1 MCEPER
7 IRDGIAIPI
16 PNSGRKGWIMGE
28 NPKIRTPIVCVM
40 GHVDHGKT
48 SLLDKIRGSSVVT
61 AEEGAITQ
69 HIGATIVPIEAIRTM
84 SKTMGKVPINIP
96 GLLFIDT
103 PGHHA
108 FTTLRARGGALA
120 DMAILVVDINQGF
133 QPQTIEAL
141 QILRNCKTPFVVAA
155 TKIDRIHGWRVN
167 QNESF
172 LVSIEGQNDRVKSD
186 MENKT
191 YEIVGKLSDLGFS
204 ADRFDRVSDFQRNLA
219 IVPISAHTGEGIS
232 DLLLVMIGLA
242 QRYMGSELALSVEGP
257 GAGTVL
263 EVKEERGLGTTL
275 DVILYDGTLAIGDEI
290 AVATQDSV
298 LVTKVRSLL
307 KPRPMKEI
315 LVEDRFERVK
325 AVAAAA
331 GIKVTAPNLEGVIA
345 GSPFFVVRGNRDEIV
360 GKIEKEMTEI
370 HVNLAEEGIV
380 IKADTIGAL
389 EALCKELDGKQI
401 GVMRAEVGAV
411 SRHDLIETETIKNP
425 AFRVLLAFN
434 TPMLPDALEMTKNPL
449 YTQVKVF
456 EAKVIY
462 QLIDQ
467 YVAWRDEQK
476 RIMEKQRFEHVVM
489 PAKIRL
495 LPDCVFRQSNPA
507 VVGVRVLGGKLRSD
521 VDLIKTDGKKVGHLK
536 TIQLRQESIRE
547 ADAGLEVAIAI
558 EGATVGR
565 QVNIGDDLL
574 VDIPE
579 RHVKVLEKEM
589 VKTFNPAT
597 QEILVEFTTMRR
609 RENPFWG
616 K

>member
-1 MCEPER
+1 M
-7 IRDGIAIPI
+7 A
-16 PNSGRKGWIMGE
+16 E
-28 NPKIRTPIVCVM
+28 NPKIRTPIVCVL

-48 SLLDKIRGSSVVT
+48 SLLDRIRGSSVVSS
-61 AEEGAITQ
+61 EVGAITQ
-69 HIGATIVPIEAIRTM
+69 HIGATIVPIDAILKM
-84 SKTMGKVPINIP
+84 SGTMGKMPINIP

-141 QILRNCKTPFVVAA
+141 QILRNCRTPFVIAA

-167 QNESF
+167 ENEPFLSSFAKQNE
-172 LVSIEGQNDRVKSD
+172 RVKSD
-186 MENKT
+186 IETKT
-191 YEIVGKLSDLGFS
+191 YEVVGKLSELEFS
-204 ADRFDRVSDFQRNLA
+204 ADRFDRVADFQRNLA
-219 IVPISAHTGEGIS
+219 IVPVSAHTGEGIA

-242 QRYMGSELALSVEGP
+242 QRYMGDELKLSVEGP

-275 DVILYDGTLAIGDEI
+275 DVILYNGTLAIGDEI
-290 AVATQDSV
+290 AVATQGNIV
-298 LVTKVRSLL
+298 VTKVRSLL

-325 AVAAAA
+325 SVAAAS
-331 GIKVTAPNLEGVIA
+331 GVKVTAPNLEGVIA
-345 GSPFFVVRGNRDEIV
+345 GSPFFVVRNNRDEVEARI
-360 GKIEKEMTEI
+360 KKEMTEI
-370 HVNLAEEGIV
+370 HVNLADEGIS

-389 EALCKELDGKQI
+389 EALCKELEGKEI
-401 GVMRAEVGAV
+401 GVMRAEVGPV
-411 SRHDLIETETIKNP
+411 SRLDLIETETIKNP
-425 AFRVLLAFN
+425 MFRVLLSFN
-434 TPMLPDALEMTKNPL
+434 TPILPDAAEILKNPL

-456 EAKVIY
+456 EGRIIY

-467 YVAWRDEQK
+467 YVEWRNEQK
-476 RIMEKQRFEHVVM
+476 RLQDKQRFEHVVM

-536 TIQLRQESIRE
+536 SMQLRQESIRE
-547 ADAGLEVAIAI
+547 ADPGLEIAISI
-558 EGATVGR
+558 EGATIGR
-565 QVNIGDDLL
+565 QVSVGDDLF
-574 VDIPE
+574 VDVPE
-579 RHVKVLEKEM
+579 RHIKVLEREM
-589 VKTFNPAT
+589 IKTLNTST
-597 QEILVEFTTMRR
+597 QEILGEYTTMRR
-609 RENPFWG
+609 KGDPFWG

>member
-1 MCEPER
+1 MA
-7 IRDGIAIPI
+7 D
-16 PNSGRKGWIMGE
+16 

-48 SLLDKIRGSSVVT
+48 SLLDRIRGSSVVSS
-61 AEEGAITQ
+61 EVGAITQ
-69 HIGATIVPIEAIRTM
+69 HIGATIVPIDAIRSM
-84 SKTMGKVPINIP
+84 SGTMGKAPINIP

-120 DMAILVVDINQGF
+120 DMAILVVDISQGF

-141 QILRNCKTPFVVAA
+141 QILRNCKTPFVIAA

-167 QNESF
+167 ENETFVSSFTKQNE
-172 LVSIEGQNDRVKSD
+172 RVKGD
-186 MENKT
+186 VENKT
-191 YEIVGKLSDLGFS
+191 YEIVGKLAELGFS
-204 ADRFDRVSDFQRNLA
+204 ADRFDRVADFQRNLA
-219 IVPISAHTGEGIS
+219 IVPVSAHTGEGIA

-242 QRYMGSELALSVEGP
+242 QRYMSDELKLSVEGP

-275 DVILYDGTLAIGDEI
+275 DVILYDGTLAVGDEI
-290 AVATQDSV
+290 AVATQKDV

-325 AVAAAA
+325 SVAAAA
-331 GIKVTAPNLEGVIA
+331 GIKVTAPDLEGVIA
-345 GSPFFVVRGNRDEIV
+345 GSPFFVIRNNREEVEARI
-360 GKIEKEMTEI
+360 KKEMTEI
-370 HVNLAEEGIV
+370 HVNLSEEGIS

-389 EALCKELDGKQI
+389 EALCKELEGKEI
-401 GVMRAEVGAV
+401 GVMRAEVGPV
-411 SRHDLIETETIKNP
+411 SRLNLIETETVKNP
-425 AFRVLLAFN
+425 MFRVLLSFN
-434 TPMLPDALEMTKNPL
+434 TPILPDAAEMLKNPL

-456 EAKVIY
+456 EGRVIY

-467 YVAWRDEQK
+467 YVEWRDEQK
-476 RIMEKQRFEHVVM
+476 RLQEKQRFEHVVM

-521 VDLIKTDGKKVGHLK
+521 VDLIKPDGKKVGHLK
-536 TIQLRQESIRE
+536 TMQLRQESIRE
-547 ADAGLEVAIAI
+547 ADAGLEVAISI

-565 QVNIGDDLL
+565 QVSVGDDLL
-574 VDIPE
+574 VDVPE
-579 RHVKVLEKEM
+579 RHIKVLEKEM
-589 VKTFNPAT
+589 IKTLNTST
-597 QEILVEFTTMRR
+597 QEILSEFTTMKRKAD
-609 RENPFWG
+609 PFWG
-616 K
+616 R

>member
-1 MCEPER
+1 M
-7 IRDGIAIPI
+7 A
-16 PNSGRKGWIMGE
+16 E

-48 SLLDKIRGSSVVT
+48 SLLDRIRGSSVVSS
-61 AEEGAITQ
+61 EVGAITQ
-69 HIGATIVPIEAIRTM
+69 HIGATIVPIDAIR
-84 SKTMGKVPINIP
+84 SLSGTMGKMPINIP

-120 DMAILVVDINQGF
+120 DMAILVVDITQGF

-141 QILRNCKTPFVVAA
+141 QILRNCRTPFVIAA

-167 QNESF
+167 ENESF
-172 LVSIEGQNDRVKSD
+172 LSTFAKQNERVKGEI
-186 MENKT
+186 ENKT
-191 YEIVGKLSDLGFS
+191 YEIVGKLSELDFS
-204 ADRFDRVSDFQRNLA
+204 ADRFDRVADFQRNLA
-219 IVPISAHTGEGIS
+219 IVPVSAHTGEGIS
-232 DLLLVMIGLA
+232 DLLLIMIGLA
-242 QRYMGSELALSVEGP
+242 QRYMGDELKLRVEGP

-290 AVATQDSV
+290 AVATQGDV
-298 LVTKVRSLL
+298 VVTKVRSLL

-325 AVAAAA
+325 SVAAAS
-331 GIKVTAPNLEGVIA
+331 GIKVTAPNLERVIA
-345 GSPFFVVRGNRDEIV
+345 GSPFFVIRNNRDEVEARI
-360 GKIEKEMTEI
+360 KKEMTEI
-370 HVNLAEEGIV
+370 HVNLSEEGIA

-389 EALCKELDGKQI
+389 EALCKELEGKEI
-401 GVMRAEVGAV
+401 GVMRAEVGPV
-411 SRHDLIETETIKNP
+411 SRLDLIETETVRNP
-425 AFRVLLAFN
+425 MFRVLLSFN
-434 TPMLPDALEMTKNPL
+434 TPVLPDAADMIKDPL

-456 EAKVIY
+456 EGRVIY

-467 YVAWRDEQK
+467 YVEWRDEQK
-476 RIMEKQRFEHVVM
+476 RLQEKQRFEHVVM

-507 VVGVRVLGGKLRSD
+507 VVGVRILGGKLRSD

-536 TIQLRQESIRE
+536 TMQLRQESIRE
-547 ADAGLEVAIAI
+547 ADPGLEVAISI
-558 EGATVGR
+558 EGATIGR
-565 QVNIGDDLL
+565 QISVGDDLF
-574 VDIPE
+574 VDVPE
-579 RHVKVLEKEM
+579 RHIKVLEREM
-589 VKTFNPAT
+589 QKTLNAST
-597 QEILVEFTTMRR
+597 QEILLEFTTLKRKGD
-609 RENPFWG
+609 PFWG

>member
-1 MCEPER
+1 M
-7 IRDGIAIPI
+7 A
-16 PNSGRKGWIMGE
+16 E

-48 SLLDKIRGSSVVT
+48 SLLDRIRGSSVVSSE
-61 AEEGAITQ
+61 AGAITQ
-69 HIGATIVPIEAIRTM
+69 HIGATIVPIDAIRTM
-84 SKTMGKVPINIP
+84 SGTMGKIPINIP

-141 QILRNCKTPFVVAA
+141 QILRNCKTPFVIAA

-167 QNESF
+167 ENESF
-172 LVSIEGQNDRVKSD
+172 ISSFSKQNERVKGD
-186 MENKT
+186 VENKT
-191 YEIVGKLSDLGFS
+191 YEIVGKLSEMDFS
-204 ADRFDRVSDFQRNLA
+204 ADRFDRVADFQRNLA
-219 IVPISAHTGEGIS
+219 IVPISAHTGEGIP
-232 DLLLVMIGLA
+232 DLLMVMIGLA
-242 QRYMGSELALSVEGP
+242 QRYMSDELKLSVEGP

-275 DVILYDGTLAIGDEI
+275 DVILYDGTLAVGDEI
-290 AVATQDSV
+290 AVATQGDV
-298 LVTKVRSLL
+298 VVTRVRSLL
-307 KPRPMKEI
+307 KPRPMQEI
-315 LVEDRFERVK
+315 LTEDRFERVK
-325 AVAAAA
+325 SVAAAS

-345 GSPFFVVRGNRDEIV
+345 GSPFFVIRGNRDEVTARIQ
-360 GKIEKEMTEI
+360 KEMTEI
-370 HVNLAEEGIV
+370 HVNLADEGIV

-389 EALCKELDGKQI
+389 EALCKELESKEI
-401 GVMRAEVGAV
+401 GVMRAEVGPV
-411 SRHDLIETETIKNP
+411 SRLDLIETETIKNP
-425 AFRVLLAFN
+425 MFRVLLSFN
-434 TPMLPDALEMTKNPL
+434 TPILPDAAEMIKNPL
-449 YTQVKVF
+449 YTQVRVF
-456 EAKVIY
+456 DGRVIY

-467 YVAWRDEQK
+467 YVEWRDEQK
-476 RIMEKQRFEHVVM
+476 RLQEKQRFEHVVM

-521 VDLIKTDGKKVGHLK
+521 VNLIKLDGKKVGHLK
-536 TIQLRQESIRE
+536 TMQLRQESIRE
-547 ADAGLEVAIAI
+547 ADEGLEVAISI

-565 QVNIGDDLL
+565 QVSVGDDLF

-589 VKTFNPAT
+589 LKTLNTST
-597 QEILVEFTTMRR
+597 QEILAEYTAMRR
-609 RENPFWG
+609 KGEPFWG

>member
-1 MCEPER
+1 M
-7 IRDGIAIPI
+7 A
-16 PNSGRKGWIMGE
+16 E

-48 SLLDKIRGSSVVT
+48 SLLDRIRGSSVVSS
-61 AEEGAITQ
+61 EVGAITQ

-84 SKTMGKVPINIP
+84 SGTRGNSSINIP

-141 QILRNCKTPFVVAA
+141 QILRNCRTPFVIAA

-167 QNESF
+167 ENETFLSSFAKQNE
-172 LVSIEGQNDRVKSD
+172 RVKGD
-186 MENKT
+186 VETKT
-191 YEIVGKLSDLGFS
+191 YEIVGKLSELEFS

-219 IVPISAHTGEGIS
+219 IVPVSAHTGEGIA

-242 QRYMGSELALSVEGP
+242 QRYMGDALKLVVEGP

-275 DVILYDGTLAIGDEI
+275 DVILYDGTLGIGDEI

-298 LVTKVRSLL
+298 IFTKVRSLL
-307 KPRPMKEI
+307 QPRPMKEI

-325 AVAAAA
+325 TVAAAA

-345 GSPFFVVRGNRDEIV
+345 GSPFFVIRGNRDEVETRI
-360 GKIEKEMTEI
+360 KKEMTEI
-370 HVNLAEEGIV
+370 HVNLADEGIV

-389 EALCKELDGKQI
+389 EALCKELDGKEI
-401 GVMRAEVGAV
+401 GVMRAEVGPV

-425 AFRVLLAFN
+425 QFRVLLSFN
-434 TPMLPDALEMTKNPL
+434 TPILPDAAEMIKDPL

-456 EAKVIY
+456 DGRVIY

-467 YVAWRDEQK
+467 YLEWRDEQK
-476 RIMEKQRFEHVVM
+476 RLQEKQRFEHVVM

-507 VVGVRVLGGKLRSD
+507 VVGVRVLGGKLRND
-521 VDLIKTDGKKVGHLK
+521 VNLIHMDGKKVGHLK
-536 TIQLRQESIRE
+536 SMQLRQETIRE
-547 ADAGLEVAIAI
+547 ADAGLEVAISI

-565 QVNIGDDLL
+565 QVCVGDDLF
-574 VDIPE
+574 VDVPE

-589 VKTFNPAT
+589 IKTLNTST
-597 QEILVEFTTMRR
+597 QEILAEYTSMRR
-609 RENPFWG
+609 KGEPFWG

>member
-1 MCEPER
+1 M
-7 IRDGIAIPI
+7 A
-16 PNSGRKGWIMGE
+16 E

-48 SLLDKIRGSSVVT
+48 SLLDRIRGSSVVSS
-61 AEEGAITQ
+61 EVGAITQ
-69 HIGATIVPIEAIRTM
+69 HIGATIVPIDAIRSM
-84 SKTMGKVPINIP
+84 SGTMGKAPINIP

-141 QILRNCKTPFVVAA
+141 QILRNCRTPFVIAA

-167 QNESF
+167 ENEPFLSTFAKQNE
-172 LVSIEGQNDRVKSD
+172 RVKTD
-186 MENKT
+186 VENKT
-191 YEIVGKLSDLGFS
+191 YEIVGKLSELDFS

-219 IVPISAHTGEGIS
+219 IVPVSAHTGEGIP

-242 QRYMGSELALSVEGP
+242 QRYMGDELKLSVEGP

-290 AVATQDSV
+290 AVATQGDV

-325 AVAAAA
+325 SVAAAS

-345 GSPFFVVRGNRDEIV
+345 GSPFFVIRNNREEVEARI
-360 GKIEKEMTEI
+360 KKEMTEI
-370 HVNLAEEGIV
+370 HVNLSEEGIA

-389 EALCKELDGKQI
+389 EALCKELEGKDI
-401 GVMRAEVGAV
+401 GVMRAEVGPV
-411 SRHDLIETETIKNP
+411 SRLNLIETETVKNP
-425 AFRVLLAFN
+425 MYRVLLSFN
-434 TPMLPDALEMTKNPL
+434 TPILPDAADMIKDPL

-456 EAKVIY
+456 EGRVIN

-476 RIMEKQRFEHVVM
+476 RLQEKQRFEHVVM

-521 VDLIKTDGKKVGHLK
+521 VDLIRTDGKKVGHLK
-536 TIQLRQESIRE
+536 SMQLRQESIRE
-547 ADAGLEVAIAI
+547 ADPGLEIAISI

-565 QVNIGDDLL
+565 QVSVGDDLF
-574 VDIPE
+574 VDVPE
-579 RHVKVLEKEM
+579 RHIKVLEREM
-589 VKTFNPAT
+589 QKTLNTST
-597 QEILVEFTTMRR
+597 QEILLEFTTMKRKGD
-609 RENPFWG
+609 PFWG

>member
-1 MCEPER
+1 M
-7 IRDGIAIPI
+7 AQN
-16 PNSGRKGWIMGE
+16 PN
-28 NPKIRTPIVCVM
+28 IRTPIVCVM

-48 SLLDKIRGSSVVT
+48 SLLDRIRGSSVVSSE
-61 AEEGAITQ
+61 AGAITQ
-69 HIGATIVPIEAIRTM
+69 HIGATIVPIEAIRSM
-84 SKTMGKVPINIP
+84 SGTMGKVPINIP

-120 DMAILVVDINQGF
+120 DMAILVVDISQGF

-141 QILRNCKTPFVVAA
+141 QILRNCRTPFVVAA
-155 TKIDRIHGWRVN
+155 TKIDRIHGWRTYE
-167 QNESF
+167 NESF
-172 LVSIEGQNDRVKSD
+172 LSSFAKQNERVKSEI
-186 MENKT
+186 ENKT
-191 YEIVGKLSDLGFS
+191 YEIVGKLSELDFS
-204 ADRFDRVSDFQRNLA
+204 ADRFDRIADFQRNLA
-219 IVPISAHTGEGIS
+219 IVPVSAHTGEGIA

-242 QRYMGSELALSVEGP
+242 QRYMGDALKLSVEGP

-290 AVATQDSV
+290 AVATQGDV

-315 LVEDRFERVK
+315 LVEDRFERVRS
-325 AVAAAA
+325 VAAAS

-345 GSPFFVVRGNRDEIV
+345 GSPFFVIRNNRDEVEARIR
-360 GKIEKEMTEI
+360 KEMTEI
-370 HVNLAEEGIV
+370 HVNLSDEGIT

-389 EALCKELDGKQI
+389 EALCQELEGKEI
-401 GVMRAEVGAV
+401 GVMRAEVGPV
-411 SRHDLIETETIKNP
+411 SRLDLIETETVKNP
-425 AFRVLLAFN
+425 MFRVLLSFN
-434 TPMLPDALEMTKNPL
+434 TPILPDAAEMIKNPL

-456 EAKVIY
+456 DGRVIY

-467 YVAWRDEQK
+467 YIEWRDEQK
-476 RIMEKQRFEHVVM
+476 RLQEKQRFEHVVM

-521 VDLIKTDGKKVGHLK
+521 VNLIKTDGKKVGHLK
-536 TIQLRQESIRE
+536 TMQLRQEAIRE
-547 ADAGLEVAIAI
+547 ADSGLEVAISI

-565 QVNIGDDLL
+565 QVSVGDDLF
-574 VDIPE
+574 VDVPE
-579 RHVKVLEKEM
+579 RHIKVLEREM
-589 VKTFNPAT
+589 QKSLNTST
-597 QEILVEFTTMRR
+597 QEILAEFTTLKRKGD
-609 RENPFWG
+609 PFWG
-616 K
+616 

>member
-1 MCEPER
+1 M
-7 IRDGIAIPI
+7 A
-16 PNSGRKGWIMGE
+16 E

-48 SLLDKIRGSSVVT
+48 SLLDRIRGSSVVSS
-61 AEEGAITQ
+61 EVGAITQ
-69 HIGATIVPIEAIRTM
+69 HIGATIVPIDAIR
-84 SKTMGKVPINIP
+84 SLSGTMGKMPINIP

-120 DMAILVVDINQGF
+120 DMAILVVDITQGF

-141 QILRNCKTPFVVAA
+141 QILRNCRTPFVIAA

-167 QNESF
+167 ENESF
-172 LVSIEGQNDRVKSD
+172 LSTFAKQNERVKGEI
-186 MENKT
+186 ENKT
-191 YEIVGKLSDLGFS
+191 YEIVGKLSELDFS
-204 ADRFDRVSDFQRNLA
+204 ADRFDRVADFQRNLA
-219 IVPISAHTGEGIS
+219 IVPVSAHTGEGIS
-232 DLLLVMIGLA
+232 DLLLIMIGLA
-242 QRYMGSELALSVEGP
+242 QRYMGDELKLRVEGP

-290 AVATQDSV
+290 AVATQGDV
-298 LVTKVRSLL
+298 VVTKVRSLL

-325 AVAAAA
+325 SVAAAS
-331 GIKVTAPNLEGVIA
+331 GIKVTAPNLERVIA
-345 GSPFFVVRGNRDEIV
+345 GSPFFVIRNNRDEVEARI
-360 GKIEKEMTEI
+360 KKEMTEI
-370 HVNLAEEGIV
+370 HVNLSEEGIA

-389 EALCKELDGKQI
+389 EALCKELEGKEI
-401 GVMRAEVGAV
+401 GVMRAEVGPV
-411 SRHDLIETETIKNP
+411 SRLDLIETETVRNP
-425 AFRVLLAFN
+425 MFRVLLSFN
-434 TPMLPDALEMTKNPL
+434 TPVLPDAADMIKDPL

-456 EAKVIY
+456 EGRVIY

-467 YVAWRDEQK
+467 YVEWRDEQK
-476 RIMEKQRFEHVVM
+476 RLQEKQRFEHVVM

-536 TIQLRQESIRE
+536 TMQLRQESIRE
-547 ADAGLEVAIAI
+547 ADPGLEVAISI
-558 EGATVGR
+558 EGATIGR
-565 QVNIGDDLL
+565 QVSVGDDLF
-574 VDIPE
+574 VDVPE
-579 RHVKVLEKEM
+579 RHIKVLEREM
-589 VKTFNPAT
+589 QKTLNTST
-597 QEILVEFTTMRR
+597 QEILLEFTTLKRKGD
-609 RENPFWG
+609 PFWG

>member
-1 MCEPER
+1 M
-7 IRDGIAIPI
+7 A
-16 PNSGRKGWIMGE
+16 E

-48 SLLDKIRGSSVVT
+48 SLLDRIRGSSVVSSE
-61 AEEGAITQ
+61 AGAITQ
-69 HIGATIVPIEAIRTM
+69 HIGATIVPIDAIRSM
-84 SKTMGKVPINIP
+84 SGTMGKMPINIP

-141 QILRNCKTPFVVAA
+141 QILRNCRTPFVIAA
-155 TKIDRIHGWRVN
+155 TKIDRVHGWRVN
-167 QNESF
+167 ENESF
-172 LVSIEGQNDRVKSD
+172 LSSFAKQNERVTGD
-186 MENKT
+186 IENKT
-191 YEIVGKLSDLGFS
+191 YEIVGKLSELDFS
-204 ADRFDRVSDFQRNLA
+204 ADRFDRVADFQRNLA
-219 IVPISAHTGEGIS
+219 IVPVSAHTGEGIP

-242 QRYMGSELALSVEGP
+242 QRYMGDALKLSVEGP

-290 AVATQDSV
+290 AVATQGDV
-298 LVTKVRSLL
+298 IVTKVRTLL

-325 AVAAAA
+325 SVAAAS

-345 GSPFFVVRGNRDEIV
+345 GSPFFVIRGNRDDVEARI
-360 GKIEKEMTEI
+360 KKEMTEI
-370 HVNLAEEGIV
+370 HVNLADEGIV

-389 EALCKELDGKQI
+389 EALCKELETKDI
-401 GVMRAEVGAV
+401 GVMRAQVGPV
-411 SRHDLIETETIKNP
+411 SRLDLVETETIKNP
-425 AFRVLLAFN
+425 QFRILLSFN
-434 TPMLPDALEMTKNPL
+434 TTVLPDAAEILKNPL

-456 EAKVIY
+456 QGKVIY
-462 QLIDQ
+462 QIIDQ
-467 YVAWRDEQK
+467 YIEWREEQK
-476 RIMEKQRFEHVVM
+476 RLMEKQRFEHVVM

-521 VDLIKTDGKKVGHLK
+521 VNLIHMDGKKVGHLK
-536 TIQLRQESIRE
+536 TMQLRQEAIRE
-547 ADAGLEVAIAI
+547 ADAGLEVAISI

-565 QVNIGDDLL
+565 QVSIGDDLF

-589 VKTFNPAT
+589 VKTLNIST
-597 QEILVEFTTMRR
+597 QEVLGEYTAMRR
-609 RENPFWG
+609 KGDPFWG

>member
-1 MCEPER
+1 M
-7 IRDGIAIPI
+7 A
-16 PNSGRKGWIMGE
+16 E

-48 SLLDKIRGSSVVT
+48 SLLDRIRGSSVVSS
-61 AEEGAITQ
+61 EVGAITQ
-69 HIGATIVPIEAIRTM
+69 HIGATIVPIEAIQSM
-84 SKTMGKVPINIP
+84 SGTMGKMPISIP

-120 DMAILVVDINQGF
+120 DMAILVVDITQGF

-141 QILRNCKTPFVVAA
+141 QILRNCRTPFVIAA

-167 QNESF
+167 ENESF
-172 LVSIEGQNDRVKSD
+172 LSTFAKQNERVRGEI
-186 MENKT
+186 ENKT
-191 YEIVGKLSDLGFS
+191 YEIVGKLSELDFS

-219 IVPISAHTGEGIS
+219 IVPVSAHTGEGIP
-232 DLLLVMIGLA
+232 DLLLIMIGLA
-242 QRYMGSELALSVEGP
+242 QRYMGDELKLSVEGP

-290 AVATQDSV
+290 AVATQGDV
-298 LVTKVRSLL
+298 IVTKVRSLL

-325 AVAAAA
+325 SVAAAS

-345 GSPFFVVRGNRDEIV
+345 GSPFFVIRNNRDEVEERI
-360 GKIEKEMTEI
+360 KKEMTEI
-370 HVNLAEEGIV
+370 HVNLSDEGIA

-389 EALCKELDGKQI
+389 EALCKELEGKEI
-401 GVMRAEVGAV
+401 GVMRAEVGPV
-411 SRHDLIETETIKNP
+411 SRLDLIETETVKNP
-425 AFRVLLAFN
+425 MYRVLLSFN
-434 TPMLPDALEMTKNPL
+434 TPILPDAADMIKDPL

-456 EAKVIY
+456 EGRVIY

-467 YVAWRDEQK
+467 YVEWRDEQK
-476 RIMEKQRFEHVVM
+476 RLNEKQRFEHVVM

-521 VDLIKTDGKKVGHLK
+521 VDLIKLDGKKVGHLK
-536 TIQLRQESIRE
+536 SMQIRQESIRE
-547 ADAGLEVAIAI
+547 ADPGLEVAISI

-565 QVNIGDDLL
+565 QVSVGDDLF
-574 VDIPE
+574 VDVPE
-579 RHVKVLEKEM
+579 RHIKVLEREM
-589 VKTFNPAT
+589 IKTLNTST
-597 QEILVEFTTMRR
+597 QEILSEFTTMKRKGD
-609 RENPFWG
+609 PFWG

>member
-1 MCEPER
+1 M
-7 IRDGIAIPI
+7 A
-16 PNSGRKGWIMGE
+16 E

-48 SLLDKIRGSSVVT
+48 SLLDRIRGSSVVSS
-61 AEEGAITQ
+61 EVGAITQ
-69 HIGATIVPIEAIRTM
+69 HIGATIVPIEAIRSM
-84 SKTMGKVPINIP
+84 SGTMGKAPINIP

-141 QILRNCKTPFVVAA
+141 QILRNCRTPFVIAA

-167 QNESF
+167 ENESF
-172 LVSIEGQNDRVKSD
+172 LSTFAKQNERVRTD
-186 MENKT
+186 VENKT
-191 YEIVGKLSDLGFS
+191 YEIVGKLSELDFS

-219 IVPISAHTGEGIS
+219 IVPVSAHTGEGIP

-242 QRYMGSELALSVEGP
+242 QRYMGDALKLSVEGP

-290 AVATQDSV
+290 AVATKGDV
-298 LVTKVRSLL
+298 VVTKVRSLL
-307 KPRPMKEI
+307 KPRPLKEI

-325 AVAAAA
+325 SVAAAS

-345 GSPFFVVRGNRDEIV
+345 GSPFFVVRNNRDEVEARI
-360 GKIEKEMTEI
+360 KKEMTEI
-370 HVNLAEEGIV
+370 HVNLSDEGIT

-389 EALCKELDGKQI
+389 EALCKELEGKEI
-401 GVMRAEVGAV
+401 GVMRAEVGPV
-411 SRHDLIETETIKNP
+411 SRLDLIETETVKNP
-425 AFRVLLAFN
+425 MHRVLLSFN
-434 TPMLPDALEMTKNPL
+434 TPILPDAADMIKDPL

-456 EAKVIY
+456 DGRVIY

-467 YVAWRDEQK
+467 YVEWRDEQK
-476 RIMEKQRFEHVVM
+476 RLQEKQRFEHVVM

-536 TIQLRQESIRE
+536 TMQLRQESIRE
-547 ADAGLEVAIAI
+547 ADPGLEVAISI

-565 QVNIGDDLL
+565 QVSVGDDLF
-574 VDIPE
+574 VDVPE
-579 RHVKVLEKEM
+579 RHIKVLEREM
-589 VKTFNPAT
+589 VKTLNTST
-597 QEILVEFTTMRR
+597 QEILSEFTTMKRKGD
-609 RENPFWG
+609 PFWG

>member
-1 MCEPER
+1 M
-7 IRDGIAIPI
+7 A
-16 PNSGRKGWIMGE
+16 E
-28 NPKIRTPIVCVM
+28 NPKVRTPIVCVM

-48 SLLDKIRGSSVVT
+48 SLLDRIRGSSVVT
-61 AEEGAITQ
+61 SEVGAITQ
-69 HIGATIVPIEAIRTM
+69 HIGATIVPIDAIRSM
-84 SKTMGKVPINIP
+84 SGTMGKSINIP

-141 QILRNCKTPFVVAA
+141 QILRNCRTPFVVAA
-155 TKIDRIHGWRVN
+155 TKIDRIHGWRVFE
-167 QNESF
+167 NESILSSF
-172 LVSIEGQNDRVKSD
+172 AKQNDRVKGD
-186 MENKT
+186 LENKT
-191 YEIVGKLSDLGFS
+191 YEIVGKLAELDFS
-204 ADRFDRVSDFQRNLA
+204 ADRFDRISDFKRNLA
-219 IVPISAHTGEGIS
+219 IVPVSAHTGEGIS

-242 QRYMGSELALSVEGP
+242 QRYMGEELALLVEGP

-275 DVILYDGTLAIGDEI
+275 DVILYDGTLAVGDEI
-290 AVATQDSV
+290 AVAGAQDAIV
-298 LVTKVRSLL
+298 VTKVRSLL

-325 AVAAAA
+325 SVAAAA
-331 GIKVTAPNLEGVIA
+331 GIKVTAPNLENVIA
-345 GSPFFVVRGNRDEIV
+345 GSPFFVIRGNREEVEARI
-360 GKIEKEMTEI
+360 KKEMTEI
-370 HVNLAEEGIV
+370 HVKLADEGIV

-389 EALCKELDGKQI
+389 EALCKELEGKGI
-401 GVMRAEVGAV
+401 GVMRAEVGPV
-411 SRHDLIETETIKNP
+411 SRHDLIDTETIKNP
-425 AFRVLLAFN
+425 VFRVLLSFN
-434 TPMLPDALEMTKNPL
+434 TPILPDAAEMIKDPL

-456 EAKVIY
+456 EGRVIY

-467 YVAWRDEQK
+467 YLAWRDEQK
-476 RIMEKQRFEHVVM
+476 RLQEKQRFEHIVM

-521 VDLIKTDGKKVGHLK
+521 VNLIKTDGKKVGHLK
-536 TIQLRQESIRE
+536 SMQLRQESIRE
-547 ADAGLEVAIAI
+547 ADAGLEVAISI
-558 EGATVGR
+558 EGVTVGR
-565 QVNIGDDLL
+565 QLNVGDDLF

-589 VKTFNPAT
+589 LKTLNVST
-597 QEILVEFTTMRR
+597 QEILNEFTTIRR
-609 RENPFWG
+609 KEDPFWG

>member
-1 MCEPER
+1 M
-7 IRDGIAIPI
+7 A
-16 PNSGRKGWIMGE
+16 E

-48 SLLDKIRGSSVVT
+48 SLLDRIRGSSVVSS
-61 AEEGAITQ
+61 EVGAITQ
-69 HIGATIVPIEAIRTM
+69 HIGATIVPIEAIRNM
-84 SKTMGKVPINIP
+84 SGTMGKMPINIP

-141 QILRNCKTPFVVAA
+141 QILRNCRTPFVIAA
-155 TKIDRIHGWRVN
+155 TKIDRIHGWRIN
-167 QNESF
+167 ENESF
-172 LVSIEGQNDRVKSD
+172 LSTFAKQNERVQGEI
-186 MENKT
+186 ENKT
-191 YEIVGKLSDLGFS
+191 YEIVGRLSELDFS
-204 ADRFDRVSDFQRNLA
+204 ADRFDRVADFQRNLA
-219 IVPISAHTGEGIS
+219 IVPVSAHTGEGIA

-242 QRYMGSELALSVEGP
+242 QRYMGDELKLSVEGP

-290 AVATQDSV
+290 AVATQGDV
-298 LVTKVRSLL
+298 VVTKVRSLL

-325 AVAAAA
+325 SVAAAS

-345 GSPFFVVRGNRDEIV
+345 GSPFFVVRGNRDD
-360 GKIEKEMTEI
+360 IEARIKKEMTEI
-370 HVNLAEEGIV
+370 HVSLSDEGIA

-389 EALCKELDGKQI
+389 EALCKELEGKEI
-401 GVMRAEVGAV
+401 GVMRAEVGPV
-411 SRHDLIETETIKNP
+411 SRLDLIETETVKNP
-425 AFRVLLAFN
+425 MFRVLLSFN
-434 TPMLPDALEMTKNPL
+434 TPILPDAIDMIKDPL

-456 EAKVIY
+456 DGRVIY

-467 YVAWRDEQK
+467 YMEWRDEQK
-476 RIMEKQRFEHVVM
+476 RLQEKQRFEHVVM

-521 VDLIKTDGKKVGHLK
+521 VDLIKLDGKKIGHLK
-536 TIQLRQESIRE
+536 TMQLRQESIRE
-547 ADAGLEVAIAI
+547 ADPGLEVAISI
-558 EGATVGR
+558 EGATIGR
-565 QVNIGDDLL
+565 QVSVGDDLF
-574 VDIPE
+574 VDVPE
-579 RHVKVLEKEM
+579 RHIKVLEREM
-589 VKTFNPAT
+589 VKTLNTST
-597 QEILVEFTTMRR
+597 QEILSEFTTMKRKGD
-609 RENPFWG
+609 PFWG

>member
-1 MCEPER
+1 M
-7 IRDGIAIPI
+7 A
-16 PNSGRKGWIMGE
+16 E

-48 SLLDKIRGSSVVT
+48 SLLDRIRGSSVVSS
-61 AEEGAITQ
+61 EVGAITQ
-69 HIGATIVPIEAIRTM
+69 HIGATIVPIEAIQSM
-84 SKTMGKVPINIP
+84 SGTMGKMPISIP

-120 DMAILVVDINQGF
+120 DMAILVVDITQGF

-141 QILRNCKTPFVVAA
+141 QILRNCRTPFVIAA

-167 QNESF
+167 ENESF
-172 LVSIEGQNDRVKSD
+172 LSTFAKQNERVRGEI
-186 MENKT
+186 ENKT
-191 YEIVGKLSDLGFS
+191 YEIVGKLSELDFS

-219 IVPISAHTGEGIS
+219 IVPVSAHTGEGIP
-232 DLLLVMIGLA
+232 DLLLIMIGLA
-242 QRYMGSELALSVEGP
+242 QRYMGDELKLSVEGP

-290 AVATQDSV
+290 AVATQGDV
-298 LVTKVRSLL
+298 IVTKVRSLL

-325 AVAAAA
+325 SVAAAS
-331 GIKVTAPNLEGVIA
+331 GIKVTAPNLERVIA
-345 GSPFFVVRGNRDEIV
+345 GSPFLVIRNNRDEVEARI
-360 GKIEKEMTEI
+360 KKEMTEI
-370 HVNLAEEGIV
+370 HVNLSDEGIT

-389 EALCKELDGKQI
+389 EALCKELEGKEI
-401 GVMRAEVGAV
+401 GVMRAEVGPV
-411 SRHDLIETETIKNP
+411 SRLDLIETETVKNP
-425 AFRVLLAFN
+425 MYRVLLSFN
-434 TPMLPDALEMTKNPL
+434 TPILPDAADMIKDPL

-456 EAKVIY
+456 EGRVIY

-467 YVAWRDEQK
+467 YVEWRDEQK
-476 RIMEKQRFEHVVM
+476 RLNEKQRFEHVVM

-521 VDLIKTDGKKVGHLK
+521 VDLIKLDGKKVGHLK
-536 TIQLRQESIRE
+536 SMQIRQESIRE
-547 ADAGLEVAIAI
+547 ADPGLEVAISI

-565 QVNIGDDLL
+565 QVSVGDDLF
-574 VDIPE
+574 VDVPE
-579 RHVKVLEKEM
+579 RHIKVLEREM
-589 VKTFNPAT
+589 IKTLNTST
-597 QEILVEFTTMRR
+597 QEILSEFTTMKRKGD
-609 RENPFWG
+609 PFWG